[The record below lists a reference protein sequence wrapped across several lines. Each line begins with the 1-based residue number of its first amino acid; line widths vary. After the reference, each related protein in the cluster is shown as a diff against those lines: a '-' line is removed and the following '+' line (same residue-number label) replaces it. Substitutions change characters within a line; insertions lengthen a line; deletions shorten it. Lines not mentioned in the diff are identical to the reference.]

1 VVSWLLNPV
10 FPGSNP
16 GGITI
21 KLDMRYIILDDDANC
36 EFLID
41 ELTTEIE
48 NKIMEGYYRVI
59 DLQTLEVI
67 VSNRNGLFRRM

>member
-1 VVSWLLNPV
+1 
-10 FPGSNP
+10 
-16 GGITI
+16 
-21 KLDMRYIILDDDANC
+21 MRYIILDDDANC

-67 VSNRNGLFRRM
+67 VSNRNGLFRRKIDKY